1 MVVQQAAVQAVAGSV
16 AGLAG
21 ALLLGRLMANML
33 YGVRPTDPVTFG
45 AVAMVLAFAAL
56 FATYVPARK
65 ASRIEPMVALRNE

>member
-1 MVVQQAAVQAVAGSV
+1 MVVQQAAVQALAGSV
-16 AGLAG
+16 AGLVG

-45 AVAMVLAFAAL
+45 AVAMVLALAAL